1 MQTDFYTTLEER
13 GYQNLLRRV
22 EYKPQLFHNYNKMR
36 EVFREIMEN
45 PNCKILIIGDY
56 DVDGLMYVLETRE
69 FLKTLG
75 CDNYVVFPYWRRTHE
90 LDKEAVRYCIQNDF
104 DYVLIGDTASSDL
117 ATLEEITKY
126 GIKVVVIDHHVCD
139 HSYDDY
145 AEDVT
150 IINSY
155 IENQIEQCNK
165 YAYSAAALAYVIYD
179 YFAQEHM
186 LCYNNSISA
195 YALISLY
202 SDCMDM
208 SNELNRAIY
217 YRACYM
223 EREKLPAFV
232 LHFLNEYQAFNARFI
247 GFWYAPRINALFRG
261 ENFAL
266 LNEYFFDESITVD
279 RKARCIEAI
288 NEYYK
293 KNRELTKQLVD
304 LIDVQEY
311 ENFVIADLM
320 SAVSKNKY
328 LSDKVY
334 NYTGLVAN
342 KLSERY
348 CKTAIVYCQ
357 YNNFYK
363 GSVRDLYG
371 KNYLSIFRHICYAA
385 GHNSAFGIKI
395 NLLDLQSFLSKL
407 ERIDNRYSIT
417 TIPNEPII
425 VQYEYAEPDCALI
438 EDMALYNEF
447 SGNNVPVVYLSKK
460 LIGAMPWTRNAYYHR
475 YDWGDYFIQSDYAI
489 EFGTKMLIKPIRSGR
504 TKLLYQG

>member
-288 NEYYK
+288 NEAFDA
-293 KNRELTKQLVD
+293 L
-304 LIDVQEY
+304 
-311 ENFVIADLM
+311 
-320 SAVSKNKY
+320 
-328 LSDKVY
+328 
-334 NYTGLVAN
+334 
-342 KLSERY
+342 
-348 CKTAIVYCQ
+348 
-357 YNNFYK
+357 
-363 GSVRDLYG
+363 
-371 KNYLSIFRHICYAA
+371 FR
-385 GHNSAFGIKI
+385 
-395 NLLDLQSFLSKL
+395 
-407 ERIDNRYSIT
+407 
-417 TIPNEPII
+417 
-425 VQYEYAEPDCALI
+425 
-438 EDMALYNEF
+438 
-447 SGNNVPVVYLSKK
+447 
-460 LIGAMPWTRNAYYHR
+460 
-475 YDWGDYFIQSDYAI
+475 
-489 EFGTKMLIKPIRSGR
+489 
-504 TKLLYQG
+504 